1 MLVGSY
7 QHNIDAKGR
16 LIMPAK
22 YREHVGPVFML
33 SLGFDNCVRAYSP
46 DEWEKFKAK
55 IDALPDEDEDVL
67 MIKNVI
73 YSSSAE
79 CEVDKQGRILIPQ
92 NLREYANLSAGVT
105 IIGMSNCIDIWD
117 SETWNEKYGKV
128 DKNLG
133 AMMKKVSLK
142 GKDSDGI

>member
-22 YREHVGPVFML
+22 YREHVGPTFIV

-46 DEWEKFKAK
+46 EEWEKFKAK

-73 YSSSAE
+73 YSNSAE

-92 NLREYANLSAGVT
+92 NLRNYANLTSGVM

-117 SETWNEKYGKV
+117 SNNWNDKYGSI
-128 DKNLG
+128 DRNLG
-133 AMMKKVSLK
+133 AMMKKVSDK
-142 GKDSDGI
+142 GSKDGI

>member
-7 QHNIDAKGR
+7 QHSIDAKGR

-22 YREHVGPVFML
+22 YREHVGPVFVL

-46 DEWEKFKAK
+46 QEWENFKYK
-55 IDALPDEDEDVL
+55 IDSLPDEDEDVL
-67 MIKNVI
+67 KIKNII
-73 YSSSAE
+73 YSLSAE

-92 NLREYANLSAGVT
+92 NLRQYANLTQNVT

-117 SETWNEKYGKV
+117 SDDWNEKYGSV

-133 AMMKKVSLK
+133 AMMKKISLK
-142 GKDSDGI
+142 GKSE

>member
-22 YREHVGPVFML
+22 YREHIGATFML
-33 SLGFDNCVRAYSP
+33 SLGYDNCVRAYSP
-46 DEWEKFKAK
+46 EEWKNFKAK

-67 MIKNVI
+67 TIKNVI
-73 YSSSAE
+73 YSNSAE

-92 NLREYANLSAGVT
+92 NLREYANLTGETV

-117 SETWNEKYGKV
+117 SKNWNDKYGKV

-133 AMMKKVSLK
+133 AMMKKISSK
-142 GKDSDGI
+142 GNNDGV